1 MSELEKRPFYYD
13 PPTNDSIGA
22 GPHILDPYDQ
32 KRVYLSDAGEY
43 GEGVHVK
50 VDMEVGDIACL
61 YSYHMYYPPDT
72 EAYKA
77 SCSMNTSKSDEYR
90 RHCSKYALGMQFV
103 DATLN
108 IPPEKRPSR
117 NPIKKGEQL
126 YVDYGYKVKSPF
138 PYDFQWFW
146 DLKDKVDEERNKKEL
161 EKKKTLRKNFL
172 IYFLISIPPIKYGDN
187 TVRAMNMFL
196 VLSFLFLY
204 TTFVSANWQEWW
216 TYDGISGP
224 WYWGVINPS
233 WAMCAKGRKQSPINI
248 DPRALLYDPGLKYFN
263 VDKRSLDGTLENTG
277 QFLVFKVESD
287 RMSKMPVN
295 ITGGPLAYRYQFE
308 KMIFHWG
315 NDMGRDLTEE
325 DESESNEEDE
335 EGRHADPSHGGSQVR
350 RGYRLVPGSEHS
362 IDGKAF
368 PAEIQLYGFNAHI
381 FKNLSEA
388 VHHPHGVV
396 GVSILVQEAER
407 GASPAEI
414 MPDTDNYMTYE
425 GSTTYPGCW
434 ETVTWILMN
443 KPIYVTRSELLAFRQ
458 LMRGDRASPKAPL
471 GNNIR
476 TLQGLN
482 ARNIRTNLNF
492 DVSTDMPSM
501 PVSCPDV
508 LNGVR
513 FQTSSWVKS
522 MSP

>member
-1 MSELEKRPFYYD
+1 
-13 PPTNDSIGA
+13 
-22 GPHILDPYDQ
+22 
-32 KRVYLSDAGEY
+32 
-43 GEGVHVK
+43 
-50 VDMEVGDIACL
+50 
-61 YSYHMYYPPDT
+61 
-72 EAYKA
+72 
-77 SCSMNTSKSDEYR
+77 
-90 RHCSKYALGMQFV
+90 
-103 DATLN
+103 
-108 IPPEKRPSR
+108 
-117 NPIKKGEQL
+117 
-126 YVDYGYKVKSPF
+126 
-138 PYDFQWFW
+138 
-146 DLKDKVDEERNKKEL
+146 
-161 EKKKTLRKNFL
+161 
-172 IYFLISIPPIKYGDN
+172 
-187 TVRAMNMFL
+187 MNMFL

-407 GASPAEI
+407 GASPGLRPITSQLEEVTYKGQNIPITNLNLAEI

-482 ARNIRTNLNF
+482 ARNIRTNLKF
-492 DVSTDMPSM
+492 DVSTDMVPSKKGSRFFHNKKNKGERSKHRQPSM